1 MEYGKACQLVL
12 DECRQALGKVDEG
25 QVKEFISLVYSVF
38 HRCGSCF
45 IVTRSI
51 CKKISTSWN

>member
-25 QVKEFISLVYSVF
+25 QVKEFISVSAVERASKFFSV
-38 HRCGSCF
+38 SATVE
-45 IVTRSI
+45 I
-51 CKKISTSWN
+51 KITCSR

>member
-25 QVKEFISLVYSVF
+25 QVKEFISLVYSSEKVF
-38 HRCGSCF
+38 F
-45 IVTRSI
+45 IGVGRVLL
-51 CKKISTSWN
+51 